1 MLGKNTHQYGESLEA
16 LAEPLAPK
24 QPTPVKLSIKCST
37 ILLLDYGGHK
47 HMDLAIFVR
56 RVEHVLEFDSAVYP
70 TERDK
75 MMFVKQYLVGN
86 AAAVLD

>member
-1 MLGKNTHQYGESLEA
+1 
-16 LAEPLAPK
+16 
-24 QPTPVKLSIKCST
+24 
-37 ILLLDYGGHK
+37 
-47 HMDLAIFVR
+47 MDLAIFVR